1 MPKYTLYETKDDYQK
16 LYDKLHEL
24 DKEKNEL
31 NWVKVKRLS
40 YNSLDYLV
48 HSIERENKEN
58 QI

>member
-16 LYDKLHEL
+16 LYDKLEEL
-24 DKEKNEL
+24 DIDKTLDWIKI
-31 NWVKVKRLS
+31 KKSS

-48 HSIERENKEN
+48 SLMERKNKEN